1 MKKIKEVAYYTNLKS
16 FESLFE
22 KEQKEGEDIYVKNMK
37 IYINGNGDLRDEKI
51 EEIVLIDTLPLPDL
65 YIGTFNQQKIMIII
79 IK

>member
-1 MKKIKEVAYYTNLKS
+1 
-16 FESLFE
+16 
-22 KEQKEGEDIYVKNMK
+22 MK

-51 EEIVLIDTLPLPDL
+51 EEIVWIDTLSLPNL